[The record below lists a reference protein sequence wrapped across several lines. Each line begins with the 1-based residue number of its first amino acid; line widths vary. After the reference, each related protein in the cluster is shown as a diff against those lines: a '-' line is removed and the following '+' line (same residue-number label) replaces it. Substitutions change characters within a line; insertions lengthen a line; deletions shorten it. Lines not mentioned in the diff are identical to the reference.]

1 MRMRHPARSRGPGPA
16 VELGPLARSL
26 SCAPYTGLVFAL
38 LLAAVCGHIWFASAP
53 LPLGGPNVLLAGLAV
68 LGAGACFVAPVL
80 VARRGV
86 RAALFVSRLRG
97 LRLIGPALATIGLTF
112 AWAVVVSAAND
123 NWDDLLLGKMAFGA
137 GVLCAVFLTVDSV
150 RRGNAFAL
158 TLLVATAFSALFGAL
173 LLLFGEPFTGLWLW
187 LTQVPDEQLG
197 MLLRGASSGL
207 AGHPSVFGNQLCVAI
222 PVALSAVAWM
232 ALLERRRWRVL
243 GIASC
248 YALLAV
254 VTTMLLVNGSR
265 SSVFG
270 TIVGVGTVAWVWL
283 RRAGD
288 RRRISIVLALA
299 VLSLVALWVGLG
311 FLGMSAP
318 PDAGE
323 VRGLVA
329 GGKAMRW
336 HEKTVGHRFGGF
348 EPGVRYEIGIS
359 EQYSQGRGPWTRIN
373 ATADSAGDIVLA
385 WHRSANDRIL
395 GYRFRTY
402 PPGQRRL
409 PSNEYVTPSLP
420 TPMPPRVCAADREA
434 DLAVRDLTAVTGVAD
449 VAGSQTGL
457 WREMQKRATPNMAQ
471 RVGAAVYLMDAVEH
485 TVEVRACSANGHGPA
500 AQTVTALAAGQP
512 VILTWREPQ
521 NASQLEYQFRARPDG
536 SATWSGWRMVQPARY
551 LGGPAYGTIGV
562 GGQALV
568 GGPSAI
574 GHEFRGFAHAQWFVI
589 QIRARR
595 GAGFDS
601 PLEVAAKADLRGR
614 LVLVWAEPEDPASVV
629 GHQFRVRRAASAAW
643 WPWRDFTPTLSS
655 KVPVPQLLSVANV
668 GDENRRVRRHVL
680 TGVVPS
686 FVYGVQMRARNE
698 YGYGAP
704 SEALFRAAE
713 GGGTLPLV
721 WRETA
726 APAPATGYQFRLY
739 QNGSYQ
745 WWQDLA
751 WRSGEHTP
759 ALTVDDLRGRED
771 ERLAFARAAHDLAG
785 YPIVLQ
791 RRLSVGALLNTSAY
805 TRIWQVPMAWRYTL
819 DHPLGTGKFAPK
831 RWHMGTEAERS
842 FTDGTSP
849 EEPHNQFLHMLV
861 LFGVPG
867 LALQIAFYVVVAR
880 GAVRCARI
888 AARQRSAALRFLSA
902 SAVGAC
908 AAYFAGSLLLPYG
921 PLLHD
926 WDHFFVVGLL
936 FSVLGI
942 AARALDE

>member
-1 MRMRHPARSRGPGPA
+1 M
-16 VELGPLARSL
+16 SL
-26 SCAPYTGLVFAL
+26 SPDSTPYTGLVFAL
-38 LLAAVCGHIWFASAP
+38 LLAAVCGHIWFASTP
-53 LPLGGPNVLLAGLAV
+53 LPLGGPNVLLTGLAV

-80 VARRGV
+80 AARRDARAVLLV
-86 RAALFVSRLRG
+86 RRRRELRS
-97 LRLIGPALATIGLTF
+97 IGPVLVTVGLAF

-123 NWDDLLLGKMAFGA
+123 SWDYLLLGKMAFGA
-137 GVLCAVFLTVDSV
+137 GVLCAVFLTVNSV
-150 RRGNAFAL
+150 CRGNAFAL
-158 TLLVATAFSALFGAL
+158 ALLVATAISALFGAL
-173 LLLFGEPFTGLWLW
+173 LLLFGEPFTSLWLR
-187 LTQVPDEQLG
+187 LTQVPDEQLS

-232 ALLERRRWRVL
+232 ASLERRRWRVL
-243 GIASC
+243 GVASC

-265 SSVFG
+265 SSVIG
-270 TIVGVGTVAWVWL
+270 TIAGVGTVAWVWL

-288 RRRISIVLALA
+288 RRRISIILALA

-336 HEKTVGHRFGGF
+336 DEKTVGHRFGGF

-359 EQYSQGRGPWTRIN
+359 EQYSQGRGPWIRIN

-385 WHRSANDRIL
+385 WRRSANDRIL

-420 TPMPPRVCAADREA
+420 TLTPPRVCAADREA

-471 RVGAAVYLMDAVEH
+471 RVGAAVYLTDAVEH
-485 TVEVRACSANGHGPA
+485 TVEIRACSANGHGPA
-500 AQTVTALAAGQP
+500 AQTVTASAAGQP

-521 NASQLEYQFRARPDG
+521 NASQLEYQFRARPAG
-536 SATWSGWRMVQPARY
+536 RATWGGWRMVQPARY

-562 GGQALV
+562 GGPALV

-589 QIRARR
+589 QIRTQRAT
-595 GAGFDS
+595 GFDP
-601 PLEVAAKADLRGR
+601 PLEVAAKVDIRGR
-614 LVLVWAEPEDPASVV
+614 LVLVWAEPEDLASVV
-629 GHQFRVRRAASAAW
+629 GHQFRFRRAATAQW
-643 WPWRDFTPTLSS
+643 RPWRDFVPTLSS
-655 KVPVPQLLSVANV
+655 KVPVPQLLSAARV
-668 GDENRRVRRHVL
+668 GNADRRVRRHVL
-680 TGVVPS
+680 AGVVPG

-698 YGYGAP
+698 HGYGAP
-704 SEALFRAAE
+704 SKALFHAAE
-713 GGGTLPLV
+713 GSGTLPLA
-721 WRETA
+721 WRDTA
-726 APAPATGYQFRLY
+726 APSPATGYQFRLY

-751 WRSGEHTP
+751 WRSGERTK

-771 ERLAFARAAHDLAG
+771 ERLAFARTARDLAG
-785 YPIVLQ
+785 GPIVLQ
-791 RRLSVGALLNTSAY
+791 RRLSVDALLNTSAY

-831 RWHMGTEAERS
+831 RRHMGTEAERS

-888 AARQRSAALRFLSA
+888 AARRRTAAALRFLSA

-926 WDHFFVVGLL
+926 WDHFFVIGLL

-942 AARALDE
+942 AAHALDE